1 MAVATKFEELL
12 SWQRMHELN
21 LEVIRATENGP
32 ASRDFRFRDE
42 IRDAADS
49 AARNVAEGFARYN
62 PSVFANFL
70 DYSRA
75 SAAETRS
82 MLKKGANCGYFSVE
96 DFERLDRLAARG
108 SQAVAKF
115 QRYLRSPQ
123 AKRNAARRYSK
134 TRAARQNDSNE

>member
-21 LEVIRATENGP
+21 VEVIKATENGP
-32 ASRDFRFRDE
+32 ANRDFRFRDQ

-49 AARNVAEGFARYN
+49 AERNVAEGFARYN
-62 PSVFANFL
+62 PSVFATFL

-82 MLKKGANCGYFSVE
+82 MLRKGLTCGYFSAG
-96 DFERLDRLAARG
+96 DFECLDRLATRG

-115 QRYLRSPQ
+115 QRYLRSPA
-123 AKRNAARRYSK
+123 AKHNAARRYSK
-134 TRAARQNDSNE
+134 TRAARHQNE